1 MASLSTSAC
10 MSSRRAASTWSAL
23 WSLLFLVVGLHTT
36 PTVAKTTAIATS
48 SNATTSSCHATAMCT
63 LLASGLTCNRTVG
76 GCPPCLYTN
85 QTANTVLCVDKASS
99 PPGCPS
105 LPQPFLADCE
115 TDKTASSSTTTAP
128 LETTTPPE
136 VLQATLPETTVAA
149 AQGSPE
155 STTIILVVVGA
166 IVLVGAVLGFVL
178 FQRRRRRQLNP
189 SNDRP
194 RRPEGNRE
202 IVVKSKSVEQNP
214 PIIVMSNCSAVSSE
228 ADGDIMST
236 MFMRF
241 RSTSDYAAD
250 ERHSVFSECSTGSS
264 DFHKDGIEI

>member
-1 MASLSTSAC
+1 MVSLSTSAC

-23 WSLLFLVVGLHTT
+23 WSLLLLLVLHTT
-36 PTVAKTTAIATS
+36 PTVAKTAFATS
-48 SNATTSSCHATAMCT
+48 SNATTLSGACHATSMCT
-63 LLASGLTCNRTVG
+63 MASGLTCNRTVG
-76 GCPPCLYTN
+76 GCPPCLYT
-85 QTANTVLCVDKASS
+85 QTANTVLCVDKAAS

-105 LPQPFLADCE
+105 LPEPLLADCE
-115 TDKTASSSTTTAP
+115 TEKTASSSTTTTTAP
-128 LETTTPPE
+128 LEITRAPE
-136 VLQATLPETTVAA
+136 VLQATLPTAA
-149 AQGSPE
+149 ASQGSPE

-166 IVLVGAVLGFVL
+166 VVLVGAVMGFVI

-189 SNDRP
+189 NNDRP
-194 RRPEGNRE
+194 RRVEANRE
-202 IVVKSKSVEQNP
+202 VVIKSKSVEQNP
-214 PIIVMSNCSAVSSE
+214 PIIVMSNSSVVSSE